1 MDQIKTNDI
10 CVYGPGD
17 LNKFGQSN
25 KTSWDS
31 FSYGIMMG
39 HNVWHH
45 INAVQEANR
54 QYDQGRCPAM
64 LVRETIDRR
73 YFKDIVNTIFSTS
86 NRDVANSLIK
96 DFSSFYEQIVG
107 TRGATG
113 KNTTSAFPMFNK
125 WFSEPGSSEE
135 EEEKFDQEE
144 FTDTQID
151 RLEELE
157 METDNDV
164 A

>member
-1 MDQIKTNDI
+1 
-10 CVYGPGD
+10 
-17 LNKFGQSN
+17 
-25 KTSWDS
+25 
-31 FSYGIMMG
+31 
-39 HNVWHH
+39 
-45 INAVQEANR
+45 
-54 QYDQGRCPAM
+54 
-64 LVRETIDRR
+64 
-73 YFKDIVNTIFSTS
+73 
-86 NRDVANSLIK
+86 
-96 DFSSFYEQIVG
+96 
-107 TRGATG
+107 
-113 KNTTSAFPMFNK
+113 MFNK